1 MKKYIPIAILIFIL
15 SAVALIASAGRAAT
29 ASAPATPVAIEYK
42 DITWEEYL
50 NRAQAE
56 AQRNVIP
63 NLKVIVDPAAPLPP
77 FPIYRQTEFNFQTG
91 KLTVERIGAE
101 RAEKK

>member
-1 MKKYIPIAILIFIL
+1 
-15 SAVALIASAGRAAT
+15 
-29 ASAPATPVAIEYK
+29 
-42 DITWEEYL
+42 
-50 NRAQAE
+50 
-56 AQRNVIP
+56 
-63 NLKVIVDPAAPLPP
+63 LPP